1 MAETKK
7 EAEKNEVLCPLCGKP
22 GYEYPDIPEQ
32 VKEEFLIAMLANT
45 PFTRTYSIMDGKI
58 LTTVKAMSEKDKR
71 AKVKLMIKVSMLCEP
86 YQELYTYRQIISNY
100 IDMVCQI
107 KSVDIKSVKSG
118 QSFPFDIDGSG
129 KLKEML
135 DKNWD
140 GAGKDFNTAESFLT
154 DMVGELTDVITSVCG
169 VPIQLLMACVTKHN
183 DIIGRLISACL
194 DKNFIEGI
202 GH

>member
-1 MAETKK
+1 MEKTEKK
-7 EAEKNEVLCPLCGKP
+7 VEKNEVICPLCGKP
-22 GYEYPDIPEQ
+22 GYEHPDVPEQ

-45 PFTRTYSIMDGKI
+45 PFTRTYDIMDGKI
-58 LTTVKAMSEKDKR
+58 RTTVKAMSEKDKR
-71 AKVKLMIKVSMLCEP
+71 SKVKLMIKVSMLCEP

-107 KSVDIKSVKSG
+107 KAVSIKSSSSG
-118 QSFPFDIDGSG
+118 QGYPFDIDGG
-129 KLKEML
+129 AKLKEL
-135 DKNWD
+135 LEKDWKT
-140 GAGKDFNTAESFLT
+140 AGTDFNTAEAFLT
-154 DMVGELTDVITSVCG
+154 DIVGELTDTITDVCG

-194 DKNFIEGI
+194 DKNFIVGI